1 MVLRPEPPLE
11 EISFQEI
18 CGDASSVMDVIFV
31 HGLTGDP
38 LETWTTSGSD
48 PALFWPKWLHED
60 NPALRILTLGYPST
74 MLTKWGKGE
83 LNIYECAKASLELM
97 AAKSIGDRPI
107 AFVAHSLGGILSK
120 QILRAASE
128 GQNAAW
134 KAIAKQTKAVFFL
147 ATPHTG
153 AGLAS
158 AFKFV
163 IPRLSSSH
171 METLTNSTGALTDLN
186 EAYRLLADG
195 GGIQTQPYYE
205 TQPLKGPLVIVSKE
219 CADPG
224 IPGCA
229 PIPLE
234 ADHISIC
241 KPSSKDSLLYNSL
254 RLRLKTL
261 AAAHQPA
268 SAVSDD
274 DYSEPSESDRR
285 DLLQKLI
292 AANMEHMYRSANE
305 SQNKFAQRYHKLG
318 LHTEARIHSDRLL
331 SEVEQRFNL
340 HVYSQKIQ
348 KGAAEAEI
356 MKAVQRDVVDPIC
369 AKDANVRAGQVIRAL
384 YFLTEQCHLRWD
396 AE

>member
-1 MVLRPEPPLE
+1 ME
-11 EISFQEI
+11 EISFKEI
-18 CGDASSVMDVIFV
+18 CGDVAAVLDVIFV

-38 LETWTTSGSD
+38 LKTWTSSGDDSV
-48 PALFWPKWLHED
+48 FWPKWLHDD
-60 NPALRILTLGYPST
+60 NPALRILTLGYPSA
-74 MLTKWGKGE
+74 MLSKWGKGE

-97 AAKSIGDRPI
+97 AAKSIGGRPI
-107 AFVAHSLGGILSK
+107 AFVAHSLGGILTK
-120 QILRAASE
+120 RILRTASD

-134 KAIAKQTKAVFFL
+134 KAIPKQTKAVFFL

-163 IPRLSSSH
+163 IPRLTSSH
-171 METLTNSTGALTDLN
+171 IETLTNSTGTLTDLN
-186 EAYRLLADG
+186 EAYRVLADG
-195 GGIQTQPYYE
+195 TGIQTQPYYE
-205 TQPLKGPLVIVSKE
+205 TQPLKGPLLIVSKE

-241 KPSSKDSLLYNSL
+241 KPSSKDSLLFNSL

-261 AAAHQPA
+261 ADAAKPLFTVTGA
-268 SAVSDD
+268 D
-274 DYSEPSESDRR
+274 DYSEASDSDRR

-292 AANMEHMYRSANE
+292 AANMEHMYRNANE

-318 LHTEARIHSDRLL
+318 LHTEARVHSDRLL

-340 HVYSQKIQ
+340 HVYAQKIQ

-356 MKAVQRDVVDPIC
+356 MKAVQNDVVDPIC
-369 AKDANVRAGQVIRAL
+369 AKDANVSAGQVIRAL